1 MAHQILMLGGR
12 RSGKSSILASI
23 VHALGQNSE
32 LFSITDQTDYS
43 IKNGL
48 GISLKAKRVEIDNY
62 LKERKNVNR
71 NSHFLVDMTPTK
83 GKKVYNLET
92 QIKGKCKVRFDFVDV
107 QGESMEVTSDY
118 HNEVKDLVTKSDV
131 FIVAID
137 TPFLMQDINDNINT
151 VWNRTGEITDL
162 LANIKIE
169 DEKIDKKLII
179 LCPVKCERW
188 TQSGHADAVTKRV
201 CETYKNMINNWVTH
215 PAVDIWVMPIET
227 AGGIVHSKL
236 LDGYRIFRGKD
247 DRTGVLCSKNDLTG
261 QIMLGNGEI
270 VSSSYE
276 FTIEDKPDSS
286 LMFDF
291 TQIPLSWYKV
301 NGRGFTP
308 ARCEQPAYHIFRFL
322 VKKEEEAVLVEQ
334 RAVETAPWWKRWW
347 KKLWSPPFGSYL
359 ATYSDLINKMEDKH
373 LIKTSGDGF
382 LKIESIISDI
392 QL

>member
-12 RSGKSSILASI
+12 RSGKSSILAAI

-32 LFSITDQTDYS
+32 LFSITDQTDYTT
-43 IKNGL
+43 KNGL

-62 LKERKNVNR
+62 LKERKNVSQ
-71 NSHFLVDMTPTK
+71 NSHFLVDMTPNLGT
-83 GKKVYNLET
+83 GEYNLET

-107 QGESMEVTSDY
+107 QGESMEVTSHF

-137 TPFLMQDINDNINT
+137 TPFLMQDINENINT
-151 VWNRTGEITDL
+151 VWNRTEEITDL
-162 LANIKIE
+162 LANIQIE
-169 DEKIDKKLII
+169 NEEIDKKLII
-179 LCPVKCERW
+179 LCPVKCEKW
-188 TQSGHADAVTKRV
+188 TQSGHADDVTKRV
-201 CETYKNMINNWVTH
+201 CETYKKMINNWVTH

-236 LDGYRIFRGKD
+236 LDGYRLFRGKD
-247 DRTGVLCSKNDLTG
+247 DRTGVLCSKNNLTG

-270 VSSSYE
+270 VSMNDDY
-276 FTIEDKPDSS
+276 TIESEPDLS
-286 LMFDF
+286 LKFDF

-301 NGRGFTP
+301 NGKGFSP
-308 ARCEQPAYHIFRFL
+308 SRCEQPAYHIFRFL
-322 VKKEEEAVLVEQ
+322 VKKEEKAVLIEQ

-359 ATYSDLINKMEDKH
+359 AAYSSLIDKMEEQH

-382 LKIESIISDI
+382 LKIESIIK
-392 QL
+392 

>member
-12 RSGKSSILASI
+12 RSGKSSILAAI

-32 LFSITDQTDYS
+32 LFSITDQTDYTTGD
-43 IKNGL
+43 GL

-62 LKERKNVNR
+62 LKERKNVSQ
-71 NSHFLVDMTPTK
+71 NSHFLVDMTPNK
-83 GKKVYNLET
+83 GTGEYNLET
-92 QIKGKCKVRFDFVDV
+92 QIKGKCNVRFDFVDV
-107 QGESMEVTSDY
+107 QGETMEVTSSY
-118 HNEVKDLVTKSDV
+118 HNEVKNLVTKSDV

-137 TPFLMQDINDNINT
+137 TPYLMQDINENINT
-151 VWNRTGEITDL
+151 VWNRTEEITDL

-169 DEKIDKKLII
+169 NEEIDKKLII
-179 LCPVKCERW
+179 LCPVKCEKW
-188 TQSGHADAVTKRV
+188 TQSGHADDVTKRV
-201 CETYKNMINNWVTH
+201 CSAYKKMINNWATH

-236 LDGYRIFRGKD
+236 LDGYRLFRGKK
-247 DRTGVLCSKNDLTG
+247 DRTGVLCSKNELTG

-270 VSSSYE
+270 IPPSAD
-276 FTIEDKPDSS
+276 FTIENEPDRS
-286 LMFDF
+286 LKYDF

-301 NGRGFTP
+301 NGRGFLP
-308 ARCEQPAYHIFRFL
+308 ALCEQPAYHIFRFL
-322 VKKEEEAVLVEQ
+322 VKKEEKAVLMEQ

-359 ATYSDLINKMEDKH
+359 AAYSDLIGKMEDRH

-382 LKIESIISDI
+382 LKIENIIK
-392 QL
+392 

>member
-1 MAHQILMLGGR
+1 MLGGR

-83 GKKVYNLET
+83 GEKVYNLET

>member
-62 LKERKNVNR
+62 LKERKNVSR
-71 NSHFLVDMTPTK
+71 NSHFLVDMTPNLGT
-83 GKKVYNLET
+83 GVYNLET

-107 QGESMEVTSDY
+107 QGESMEVTSHY

-201 CETYKNMINNWVTH
+201 CETYKNMINNWAPH
-215 PAVDIWVMPIET
+215 PAVDIWVMPVET

-270 VSSSYE
+270 VSSSSE

-359 ATYSDLINKMEDKH
+359 AAYSDLINKMEDKH

-382 LKIESIISDI
+382 LKIES
-392 QL
+392 

>member
-12 RSGKSSILASI
+12 RSGKSSILAAI

-32 LFSITDQTDYS
+32 LFSITDQTDYTT
-43 IKNGL
+43 KNGL

-62 LKERKNVNR
+62 LKERKNVSQ
-71 NSHFLVDMTPTK
+71 NSHFLVDMTPNLGT
-83 GKKVYNLET
+83 GEYNLET

-107 QGESMEVTSDY
+107 QGESMEVTSHF

-137 TPFLMQDINDNINT
+137 TPFLMQDINENINT
-151 VWNRTGEITDL
+151 VWNRTEEITDL
-162 LANIKIE
+162 LANIQIE
-169 DEKIDKKLII
+169 NEEIDKKLII
-179 LCPVKCERW
+179 LCPVKCEKW
-188 TQSGHADAVTKRV
+188 TQSGHADDVTKRV
-201 CETYKNMINNWVTH
+201 CETYKKMINNWVTH

-236 LDGYRIFRGKD
+236 LDGYRLFRGKD
-247 DRTGVLCSKNDLTG
+247 DRTGVLCSKNNLTG

-270 VSSSYE
+270 VSMSDDY
-276 FTIEDKPDSS
+276 TIEPEPDLS
-286 LMFDF
+286 LKFDF

-301 NGRGFTP
+301 NGKGFSP

-322 VKKEEEAVLVEQ
+322 VKKEEKAVLIEQ

-359 ATYSDLINKMEDKH
+359 AAYSSLIDKMEEQH

-382 LKIESIISDI
+382 LKIESIIK
-392 QL
+392 

>member
-12 RSGKSSILASI
+12 RSGKSSILAAI

-32 LFSITDQTDYS
+32 LFSITDQTDYTT
-43 IKNGL
+43 KNGL

-62 LKERKNVNR
+62 LKERKNVSQ
-71 NSHFLVDMTPTK
+71 NSHFLVDMTPNLGT
-83 GKKVYNLET
+83 GEYNLET

-107 QGESMEVTSDY
+107 QGESMEVTSHF

-137 TPFLMQDINDNINT
+137 TPFLMQDINENINT
-151 VWNRTGEITDL
+151 VWNRTEEITDL
-162 LANIKIE
+162 LANIQIE
-169 DEKIDKKLII
+169 NEEIDKKLII
-179 LCPVKCERW
+179 LCPVKCEKW
-188 TQSGHADAVTKRV
+188 TQSGHADDVTRRV
-201 CETYKNMINNWVTH
+201 CETYKKMINNWVTH

-236 LDGYRIFRGKD
+236 LDGYRLFRGKD
-247 DRTGVLCSKNDLTG
+247 DRTGVLCSKNNLTG

-270 VSSSYE
+270 VSMSDDY
-276 FTIEDKPDSS
+276 TIESEPDLS
-286 LMFDF
+286 LKFDF

-301 NGRGFTP
+301 NGKGFSP

-322 VKKEEEAVLVEQ
+322 VKKEEKAVLIEQ

-359 ATYSDLINKMEDKH
+359 AAYSSLIDKMEEQH

-382 LKIESIISDI
+382 LKIESIIK
-392 QL
+392 